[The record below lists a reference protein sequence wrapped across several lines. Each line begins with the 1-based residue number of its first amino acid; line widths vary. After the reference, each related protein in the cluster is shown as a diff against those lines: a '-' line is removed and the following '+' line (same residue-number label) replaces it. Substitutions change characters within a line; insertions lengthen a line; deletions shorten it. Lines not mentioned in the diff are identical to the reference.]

1 MKTSIKKL
9 LSSVQ
14 FNALLLLLITVITS
28 LVLASA
34 TATFDRV
41 DNMAQQEEMVKT
53 IAKKDRK
60 DPALD
65 QIQVEG
71 ILTRLPILIDRFQ
84 SDTPYE
90 LINTIFF
97 REAQERS
104 EYADVLRT
112 RYRQLADA
120 ATLYFRNDTDETR
133 KRTEEVLKAQKEE
146 MLIAVNAYVYALYPM
161 SKLQNGVLYQYFFV
175 TAIGLGFILLWTLI
189 VIFTSNKASRYI
201 LSDIH
206 SLIQQDSGKRI
217 TDKLNTSEINS
228 LALKLRQDSGE
239 SALTPS
245 KKDDI
250 TQLPNYEGVK
260 TSFEQ
265 RAPGSKKLQT
275 FVCIFEIDSFPK
287 MANHFP
293 QSVIDPILVKIASI
307 MKLHQMQNDQIGRIQ
322 GGQFIAVFVRQEKEK
337 ALDDCDHIRQMIE
350 DNRFKLP
357 HNSFPIT
364 VSGGFS
370 SKMGSQTLD
379 DAVKNAR
386 EYLKLAQDKGGNMIS
401 QAKNS
406 PKIL

>member
-146 MLIAVNAYVYALYPM
+146 MLIAVNAYVYALYPL
-161 SKLQNGVLYQYFFV
+161 SKLQNGVLHQYFFV

-206 SLIQQDSGKRI
+206 SLIQQDNSKRI
-217 TDKLNTSEINS
+217 TDKLNTSEINT

-322 GGQFIAVFVRQEKEK
+322 GGQFIAVFVRQDKEK

>member
-120 ATLYFRNDTDETR
+120 ATLYFRNE
-133 KRTEEVLKAQKEE
+133 
-146 MLIAVNAYVYALYPM
+146 
-161 SKLQNGVLYQYFFV
+161 
-175 TAIGLGFILLWTLI
+175 
-189 VIFTSNKASRYI
+189 
-201 LSDIH
+201 
-206 SLIQQDSGKRI
+206 
-217 TDKLNTSEINS
+217 
-228 LALKLRQDSGE
+228 
-239 SALTPS
+239 
-245 KKDDI
+245 
-250 TQLPNYEGVK
+250 
-260 TSFEQ
+260 
-265 RAPGSKKLQT
+265 
-275 FVCIFEIDSFPK
+275 
-287 MANHFP
+287 
-293 QSVIDPILVKIASI
+293 
-307 MKLHQMQNDQIGRIQ
+307 
-322 GGQFIAVFVRQEKEK
+322 
-337 ALDDCDHIRQMIE
+337 
-350 DNRFKLP
+350 
-357 HNSFPIT
+357 
-364 VSGGFS
+364 
-370 SKMGSQTLD
+370 
-379 DAVKNAR
+379 
-386 EYLKLAQDKGGNMIS
+386 
-401 QAKNS
+401 
-406 PKIL
+406 